1 MLLLFPTVVVVGRRG
16 VVVVDFA
23 VGSVDAVAVLMS
35 R

>member
-1 MLLLFPTVVVVGRRG
+1 MLLLFPTVVVVGRC
-16 VVVVDFA
+16 VVIGVDFA